1 MSEMH
6 VTAADREK
14 AMAVEMSRLYEEN
27 ITLRAAIIRLQQE
40 KILDD
45 EIKIGGTD

>member
-1 MSEMH
+1 MTEKNVIS
-6 VTAADREK
+6 TDREK
-14 AMAVEMSRLYEEN
+14 LMAVEMSRLYEEN

-40 KILDD
+40 QILDD

>member
-14 AMAVEMSRLYEEN
+14 AMAVEISRLYDEN
-27 ITLRAAIIRLQQE
+27 ITLRAALIRLQQE
-40 KILDD
+40 QTLDD